1 MFLYYVSYFGQTVN
15 TSREKFEYLVRRQ
28 EGAGSEGQHLLSL
41 RLQPQLPKSL
51 NNLAARTGRVNR
63 TFLNI
68 SLGISREGNTQ

>member
-28 EGAGSEGQHLLSL
+28 EGAVSEGQHLLSL

-51 NNLAARTGRVNR
+51 NNGCEDWQSKQDYSQYITGD
-63 TFLNI
+63 
-68 SLGISREGNTQ
+68 